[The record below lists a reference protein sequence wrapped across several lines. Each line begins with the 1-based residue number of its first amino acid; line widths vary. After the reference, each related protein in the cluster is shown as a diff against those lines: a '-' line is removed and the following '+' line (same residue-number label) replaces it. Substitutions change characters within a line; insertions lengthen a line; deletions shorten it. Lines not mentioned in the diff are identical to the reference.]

1 MLLQLT
7 MQKPLNKFTKIGDI
21 DIDVGDRNLLLEH
34 IEYIPASIRSETV
47 KRHASGIYVTDIPY
61 DPINQCASIDYKD
74 ADDLGYQ
81 KLDIL
86 NVHLYKSI
94 ESEEHLLSLMNEPD
108 WNNLYDEN
116 FVKELIHLNNH
127 YHTILKC
134 ETINSIDHLAML
146 LALIRPSKKH
156 LIGMKWS
163 EIEKTIWTDSGGF
176 HFKRSHSY
184 SYAQLVIV
192 NMNLKAF

>member
-1 MLLQLT
+1 
-7 MQKPLNKFTKIGDI
+7 MQQQSKLFTKIGDI
-21 DIDVGDRNLLLEH
+21 DIDVGDRNLLLDH
-34 IEYIPASIRSETV
+34 IEYIPASIRTDTV

-94 ESEEHLLSLMNEPD
+94 ESETHLLELMKEPD

-116 FVKELIHLNNH
+116 FVKELIHINNH

-134 ETINSIDHLAML
+134 EAITNIDHLAML

-156 LIGMKWS
+156 MIGMKWN
-163 EIEKTIWTDSGGF
+163 EIEKSIWTVSGGF
-176 HFKRSHSY
+176 AFKMSHAY

-192 NMNLKAF
+192 NMNLKASLLG